1 MRLWSLTLALL
12 LGFSAFAQDAEGPPK
27 PPPPV
32 AADDEG
38 LPKPP
43 PRMPVDD
50 KPTHYACTFDRLL
63 HGQRCTYEFDPKAG
77 TRSDSVARDNSQAA
91 AVAARLCPAA
101 ATPQYEH
108 RPDAVLR
115 KMCEDDV
122 ARVSLDGCSLDGRIP
137 IQDAQGHVAS
147 EAQECVESL
156 GHVLAR
162 TQTMAGFSLPC
173 CRCLS
178 EASCSVAAAQCN
190 KEMVDLAPSEDL
202 QSCLDNSCKNAC
214 SAAQPSDPLPALP
227 PLPPPLPP
235 PPPQKRARK
244 AKEEPAL
251 KI

>member
-1 MRLWSLTLALL
+1 M
-12 LGFSAFAQDAEGPPK
+12 
-27 PPPPV
+27 
-32 AADDEG
+32 
-38 LPKPP
+38 
-43 PRMPVDD
+43 
-50 KPTHYACTFDRLL
+50 
-63 HGQRCTYEFDPKAG
+63 
-77 TRSDSVARDNSQAA
+77 
-91 AVAARLCPAA
+91 
-101 ATPQYEH
+101 
-108 RPDAVLR
+108 
-115 KMCEDDV
+115 
-122 ARVSLDGCSLDGRIP
+122 
-137 IQDAQGHVAS
+137 
-147 EAQECVESL
+147 
-156 GHVLAR
+156 LAR